1 MGAASV
7 AETSIVGTTEAG
19 AVGTAEKGAESA
31 IGMDATGVVGAG
43 ISTPAAIPGPSKVS
57 ASREIG
63 VQIKHKYNKK
73 KREKKKEGEERY
85 TYP

>member
-7 AETSIVGTTEAG
+7 AETSTVGTTKAG
-19 AVGTAEKGAESA
+19 AVGTAEKGAESVT
-31 IGMDATGVVGAG
+31 GMGTTGVAGAG

-63 VQIKHKYNKK
+63 VQMKCKYNKK
-73 KREKKKEGEERY
+73 KREKKK
-85 TYP
+85 